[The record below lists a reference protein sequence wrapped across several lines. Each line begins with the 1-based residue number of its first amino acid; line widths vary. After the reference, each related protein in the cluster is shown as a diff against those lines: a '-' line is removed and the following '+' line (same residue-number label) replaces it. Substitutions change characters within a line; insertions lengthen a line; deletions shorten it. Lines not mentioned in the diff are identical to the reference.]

1 MSRFFVFILAIGFC
15 VNVNA
20 QNSLQ
25 ADYLEVFPFGTGWEF
40 RTSPSSPFQSV
51 GFLGEHIAPYFQ
63 GNESAQD
70 AFRRY
75 KVYQSMALASN
86 FTMLA
91 GTGMILYGINQE
103 NRTSTRMGL
112 VGNFV
117 GLALLYFS
125 SESLNKNLYQAVD
138 IYNFKRSP
146 LTTQVT
152 IDAFIPKIQP
162 SSHTLGMGLVWEIH

>member
-1 MSRFFVFILAIGFC
+1 MSRLFIFILTFGYC
-15 VNVNA
+15 VIVNA

-51 GFLGEHIAPYFQ
+51 GFLGENIAPYFEGNQ
-63 GNESAQD
+63 GAKD

-75 KVYQSMALASN
+75 KINQSMVMASN
-86 FTMLA
+86 FTMMT

-103 NRTSTRMGL
+103 NRTATRMGL
-112 VGNFV
+112 IGNFV
-117 GLALLYFS
+117 GLAILYFS
-125 SESLNKNLYQAVD
+125 SENLNKNLYKAVD
-138 IYNFKRSP
+138 LYNFKRTP
-146 LTTQVT
+146 ITTQVSL
-152 IDAFIPKIQP
+152 DAFIPKIQP